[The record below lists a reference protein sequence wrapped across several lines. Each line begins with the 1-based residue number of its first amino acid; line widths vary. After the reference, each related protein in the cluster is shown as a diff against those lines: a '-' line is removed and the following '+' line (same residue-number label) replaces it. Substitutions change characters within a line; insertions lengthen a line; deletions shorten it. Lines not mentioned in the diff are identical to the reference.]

1 MSESRIAANS
11 PTDAVLEAAQR
22 GDRKAMERWLARHE
36 GDLHRFAMLLC
47 RDENAARDVLQESL
61 IAAARSLSS
70 FRGDAAP
77 TTWLFA
83 IARSFRAKQR
93 RRRVGEPA
101 SYVPLDDE
109 HFATEAIADAAP
121 TPDVAAEGRELDHAV
136 AAAIDELEEA
146 QRRVVI
152 LSDLRGLTAGEVGAA
167 LGISVEAVKGRLHR
181 ARITLRRRLAPLLDP
196 ERAPAS
202 AARA

>member
-1 MSESRIAANS
+1 VSEARIAANS

-22 GDRKAMERWLARHE
+22 GDPKAMERWLARHQS
-36 GDLHRFAMLLC
+36 DLHRFAMLLC
-47 RDENAARDVLQESL
+47 RDEDAARDVLQESL
-61 IAAARSLSS
+61 IAAARSLAS
-70 FRGDAAP
+70 FRGEAAP

-93 RRRVGEPA
+93 RRRVGEPV

-109 HFATEAIADAAP
+109 HLATEALADAAP
-121 TPDVAAEGRELDHAV
+121 TPDVAAEAGELDRAV
-136 AAAIDELEEA
+136 SAAIDELDDA

-152 LSDLRGLTAGEVGAA
+152 LSDLRGLTASEVGAA

-181 ARITLRRRLAPLLDP
+181 ARITLRGRLAPLIEP
-196 ERAPAS
+196 ERTLAS
-202 AARA
+202 AGRL